1 RRQPAAPHPF
11 LYPFQDLPAMWAKKL
26 ALSVAALLFSVL
38 FAEILVRLLGAAP
51 EVGVIRAGRFQLSP
65 NPLIGYEPVPDLDYQ
80 GESLAFYDYV
90 GASNRLGYRDRDHAE
105 KKPAGTFRILV
116 LGDSIAA
123 GLGVKRYEE
132 TFPAFLEDLLRE
144 KGIPVEV
151 LNFGVS
157 GYNTRQEVETLKD
170 KGLRFDPDLVLLA
183 YTLNDRERMDGD
195 ILKTLLEAEGKS
207 PESAGLRRTHPLLV
221 KSALYRLVRFRVLP
235 RQAVPAESQ
244 DAQNARV
251 AQGIKQVSGDTVAPS
266 FAELARVAE
275 AERIP
280 VMVAVFPRFAR
291 FFSRY
296 PFRDQ
301 HDFVRGLSSQ
311 HGFHHL
317 DLFEDFRACK
327 RSTDEPLAVD
337 VFHPTAAGHRC
348 AAEAMARFIV
358 EQRLASR

>member
-1 RRQPAAPHPF
+1 
-11 LYPFQDLPAMWAKKL
+11 MWAKKL
-26 ALSVAALLFSVL
+26 ALSFAALLFSFL
-38 FAEILVRLLGAAP
+38 FAEVLVRLLGVAP

-65 NPLIGYEPVPDLDYQ
+65 NPLIGYEPVPGLDYR

-90 GASNRLGYRDRDHAE
+90 GAGNRLGYRDRDHAE
-105 KKPAGTFRILV
+105 KKPAGTFRIVV

-123 GLGVKRYEE
+123 GLRVERYEE
-132 TFPAFLEDLLRE
+132 TFPALLEELLR
-144 KGIPVEV
+144 KAGVAAEV
-151 LNFGVS
+151 INFGVS

-207 PESAGLRRTHPLLV
+207 PESAGARGAHPLLV
-221 KSALYRLVRFRVLP
+221 RSALYRLVRFRVLP
-235 RQAVPAESQ
+235 QPQAVPAESQ
-244 DAQNARV
+244 EAVDKGVER
-251 AQGIKQVSGDTVAPS
+251 ISGDTVAPA
-266 FAELARVAE
+266 FAELARVSE
-275 AERIP
+275 AERLP

-301 HDFVRGLSSQ
+301 HDFVQGLSAQ

-348 AAEAMARFIV
+348 TAEAMARFIV
-358 EQRLASR
+358 EQRLAEGARPRP